1 MKSIVARLAMLCVSL
16 VLISLIVLWSADSAL
31 SQEPKLV
38 ARWPLDEESG
48 DIAHEVIGGFDG
60 ELVGGDA
67 DWVEA
72 KFGNGIQ
79 FEGPEGKA
87 ILIPRVPELELKS
100 SLTVILWVN
109 FNAVAGRQEL
119 FFLANNLGINYN
131 GNLGVFIWR
140 GEWTSARG
148 QTAAQIDEWYFVAA
162 TYDGKDLKLYV
173 NGELAA
179 SADAPGEIIYQNPD
193 SPFVLGGQADAAGTP
208 TTGRQLYGILDEVEV
223 WDKSMTDDQIREAYE
238 SPPPSIAVSPKGR
251 LTATW
256 GELKLR

>member
-1 MKSIVARLAMLCVSL
+1 MKSIAARLTMLCVSL
-16 VLISLIVLWSADSAL
+16 VVISLVMLWSAGSAL

-48 DIAHEVIGGFDG
+48 EIAHEVIGGLDG
-60 ELVGGDA
+60 KLVGGDA

-79 FEGPEGKA
+79 FEGGEGKA
-87 ILIPRVPELELKS
+87 IIIPRVPELEIAS

-140 GEWTSARG
+140 GEWNSARG
-148 QTAAQIDEWYFVAA
+148 QTAAEIGEWYFVAV

-173 NGELAA
+173 NGELVT
-179 SADAPGEIIYQNPD
+179 SADAPGEIIYNNPG

-208 TTGRQLYGILDEVEV
+208 TTGRQLYGILDEVQV
-223 WDKSMTDDQIREAYE
+223 WDKPMTDDQIREAYE
-238 SPPPSIAVSPKGR
+238 SPPPSTAVSPEGR
-251 LTATW
+251 LTTTW
-256 GELKLR
+256 GELKLH